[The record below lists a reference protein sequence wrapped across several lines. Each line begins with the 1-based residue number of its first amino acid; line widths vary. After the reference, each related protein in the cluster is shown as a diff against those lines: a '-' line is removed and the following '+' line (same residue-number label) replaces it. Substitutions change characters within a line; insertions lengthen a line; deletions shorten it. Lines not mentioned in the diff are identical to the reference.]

1 MLIEN
6 KNIQKIDINSLK
18 MSTQSI
24 NERYSK
30 LSEPLLSFLWRCYQ
44 PRGRKAR

>member
-30 LSEPLLSFLWRCYQ
+30 LSETTCFLS
-44 PRGRKAR
+44 

>member
-30 LSEPLLSFLWRCYQ
+30 LSEPPAVFPVAVLSTTRT
-44 PRGRKAR
+44 